1 MDQRLTDPAGVE
13 ALRRE
18 LGTRPD
24 GRLNGMLGD
33 EEVVKVIGSFPM
45 RSLAG
50 FPNISIDHA
59 TLDSMI
65 EAMAR

>member
-1 MDQRLTDPAGVE
+1 
-13 ALRRE
+13 
-18 LGTRPD
+18 
-24 GRLNGMLGD
+24 MLGD
-33 EEVVKVIGSFPM
+33 QEVVKVIGSFPM

-65 EAMAR
+65 EQVSPEPRETS